1 MLWINDP
8 PECGRYRSLFDSSP
22 FFGNIYSGWTLLPGT
37 VFQVC
42 NRIWTALMSM
52 HLLWR
57 TLSIFLALFFIRT
70 GTDSLKAAT
79 LWGGPPVTFTKAPFA
94 DPTQA
99 GSQDRLTANVWLT
112 RGNVAGLYN
121 AKAEAFYTANFS
133 PQDTEWAFGVLSNY
147 ASLTYTNWER
157 WFGGAIGG
165 GPSSTVDKDA
175 VLHLKTDDI
184 YLAIKFLTWDDAHN
198 DPGGGFSYVRSS
210 PGGSS
215 TPAASVLINPTV
227 TAGESF
233 RFSFTNAPG
242 LTFTAVASSDLTV
255 ASSNWTVVGSA
266 IETAAGQYQF
276 TDPGAVTNNVRRFY
290 RIRSP

>member
-1 MLWINDP
+1 
-8 PECGRYRSLFDSSP
+8 
-22 FFGNIYSGWTLLPGT
+22 
-37 VFQVC
+37 
-42 NRIWTALMSM
+42 MST

-57 TLSIFLALFFIRT
+57 KFTIFIGLFFVGA
-70 GTDSLKAAT
+70 GTYSLKAAT
-79 LWGGPPVTFTKAPFA
+79 VWGGPLVTFTKVSFA

-99 GSQDRLTANVWLT
+99 VNQDRLTANVWLT
-112 RGNVAGLYN
+112 RGNVAGIFN
-121 AKAEAFYTANFS
+121 AKVEAFYTPNFS
-133 PQDTEWAFGVLSNY
+133 PQDTEWAFGFLTNY

-165 GPSSTVDKDA
+165 GPGSTKDKDA

-184 YLAIKFLTWDDAHN
+184 YLAIKFLTWDDAHSN
-198 DPGGGFSYVRSS
+198 PGGAFSFVRSS
-210 PGGSS
+210 PGGGS
-215 TPAASVLINPTV
+215 TPVASVLINSTV
-227 TAGESF
+227 TVGESF

-290 RIRSP
+290 QIRSP